1 MNTTT
6 QIALAHWANLYSQNE
21 FLSNNLERKKGAG
34 TILKTDKTKEL
45 VIGLKKEDKIIEML
59 PSADPSVLSC
69 LAQEELKNSRKK
81 ANEVTKEKEITKLV
95 ISTLDSVHV
104 INIADIIYC
113 ESDKGYTTFYLK
125 NKEKIIASKILSKY
139 EAILPKTQFMRI
151 HQSFLVNLEHILR
164 YEKRD
169 KNCVVTTNNYE
180 IPVSHRSKRQLI
192 DYFEGLC

>member
-1 MNTTT
+1 MNRTT

-21 FLSNNLERKKGAG
+21 FSSNHLEHKKETGL
-34 TILKTDKTKEL
+34 TRTTDRLKEL
-45 VIGLKKEDKIIEML
+45 VTGFKKEDKIIKML
-59 PSADPSVLSC
+59 PSVNSNILPSLV
-69 LAQEELKNSRKK
+69 QEKLKNNPKK
-81 ANEVTKEKEITKLV
+81 VDEVAKEKAITKLV
-95 ISTLDSVHV
+95 INTLDSVHV

-113 ESDKGYTTFYLK
+113 ESDKGYTTFYLR
-125 NKEKIIASKILSKY
+125 NKEKVIASKILSKY

-180 IPVSHRSKRQLI
+180 IPVSHRLKRQLI
-192 DYFEGLC
+192 DYFDALS

>member
-1 MNTTT
+1 MNRTT

-21 FLSNNLERKKGAG
+21 FSSNNLEHKKGTG
-34 TILKTDKTKEL
+34 LTRTTNRLKEL

-59 PSADPSVLSC
+59 PSVNANILPN
-69 LAQEELKNSRKK
+69 LAQEELKNNQNKREK
-81 ANEVTKEKEITKLV
+81 VDKEKEITKLV
-95 ISTLDSVHV
+95 INTLDSVHI